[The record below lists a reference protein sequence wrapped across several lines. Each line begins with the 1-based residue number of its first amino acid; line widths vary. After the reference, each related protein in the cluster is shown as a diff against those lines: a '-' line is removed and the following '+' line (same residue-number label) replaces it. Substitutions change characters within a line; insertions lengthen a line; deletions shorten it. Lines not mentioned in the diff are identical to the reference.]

1 MRSSGYQTR
10 VLMVADATA
19 FTRIP
24 SYASLAARFVVNE
37 VIRAIA
43 NEYSSLRRRGSVE
56 RAGAFQGLDAV
67 GGRGVAIA
75 RGSPLSDHWSNYTEL
90 ERWTRVGYERG
101 IAIRRGER

>member
-1 MRSSGYQTR
+1 M
-10 VLMVADATA
+10 ADATA

-56 RAGAFQGLDAV
+56 RAGAFQV
-67 GGRGVAIA
+67 GMRSVAGGW
-75 RGSPLSDHWSNYTEL
+75 R
-90 ERWTRVGYERG
+90 
-101 IAIRRGER
+101 